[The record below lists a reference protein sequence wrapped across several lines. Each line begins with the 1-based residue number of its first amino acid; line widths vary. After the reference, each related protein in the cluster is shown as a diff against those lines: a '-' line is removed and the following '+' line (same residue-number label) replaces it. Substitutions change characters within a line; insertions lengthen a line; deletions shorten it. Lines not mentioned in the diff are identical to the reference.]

1 VRPRDEYQ
9 KLLGK
14 MNPRWE
20 EFVKDAKGGKEIK
33 TNPDGDV
40 RFFFSLDLIRSESRV
55 LHIADGRSERCEIR
69 SIRRSWMSRM

>member
-40 RFFFSLDLIRSESRV
+40 SVFIFGI
-55 LHIADGRSERCEIR
+55 
-69 SIRRSWMSRM
+69 